1 MVKRPELPC
10 LDSSRLDQ
18 AARVEASSGI
28 RAGNRNSPEEI
39 RCQFIIRGGNPVSVH
54 HSCPKKINRLQEIR
68 CQFIIRARK
77 D

>member
-39 RCQFIIRGGNPVSVH
+39 RCQFIIRRKSGVSSSFV
-54 HSCPKKINRLQEIR
+54 PEKINRLRITPSDHYCPKR
-68 CQFIIRARK
+68 
-77 D
+77 